1 MDTLSVCKLM
11 LYTLSSQGVVYLLLK
26 TGYTLFTKVEKY
38 FVKRQLGIE
47 WYTYIDI
54 SVVSLSLTSIVSWF
68 TIFIK
73 TR

>member
-54 SVVSLSLTSIVSWF
+54 SVVGLSLTSIVYWF
-68 TIFIK
+68 TIFIQ